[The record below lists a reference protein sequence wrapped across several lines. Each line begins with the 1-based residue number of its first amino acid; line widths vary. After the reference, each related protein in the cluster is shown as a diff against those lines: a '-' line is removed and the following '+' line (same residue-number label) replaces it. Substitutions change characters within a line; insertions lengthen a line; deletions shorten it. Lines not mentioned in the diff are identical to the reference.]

1 MIFKANW
8 ETAGQCVALPDA
20 VIDAM
25 ISRALPGKTGC
36 RWERLGG
43 GCANLSILIRMEENP
58 IYVLRVY
65 LRDKE
70 AACREHQLAGRF
82 GSQLPVPQSRF
93 IGTEAGYDFALI
105 DYCRGINLREALLG
119 KEKADG
125 DSLFYQAGVL
135 LGKIQAHRFNTAG
148 FFDRELRIKRLQN
161 PDLAE
166 FVARILTHP
175 VVLATLPAGQ
185 KPVIAACFSRFAA
198 CLPDDHTAHLVHGDY
213 DPANLLVDEIEGK
226 WQISAVLDWEFAF
239 AGSPLWDVAT
249 MLRYAHAMPTSWT
262 SSFVSGLQT
271 VWRLPNQWQ
280 TSIHLL
286 NLASLLDCL
295 SRTDPR
301 TQPRRLQDILAL
313 IDWISGQLSPW
324 D

>member
-125 DSLFYQAGVL
+125 DSLF
-135 LGKIQAHRFNTAG
+135 I
-148 FFDRELRIKRLQN
+148 
-161 PDLAE
+161 
-166 FVARILTHP
+166 
-175 VVLATLPAGQ
+175 
-185 KPVIAACFSRFAA
+185 KPVCYWAKYRLIASTLRGFLTGNCGLNAFKTLILR
-198 CLPDDHTAHLVHGDY
+198 
-213 DPANLLVDEIEGK
+213 NL
-226 WQISAVLDWEFAF
+226 WP
-239 AGSPLWDVAT
+239 GS
-249 MLRYAHAMPTSWT
+249 
-262 SSFVSGLQT
+262 
-271 VWRLPNQWQ
+271 
-280 TSIHLL
+280 
-286 NLASLLDCL
+286 
-295 SRTDPR
+295 
-301 TQPRRLQDILAL
+301 
-313 IDWISGQLSPW
+313 
-324 D
+324 